1 MSPGDLFF
9 EPFFSA
15 PRRRVSAIQG
25 IRVLPLYS
33 CRLSRLLRMVLLE
46 EVIRYAALGPIFETI
61 FFFPIFLFF
70 PRDSDAGGIQWGA
83 RSKFSFREESF
94 RGRVSGEG
102 LCGYSLGTHLSPLLW
117 GWIFFPLFLFFLPSF
132 PCTCLAADLWVSCG
146 CFYFFDRGDIC
157 LHCSYG
163 LTLFSWLVCL
173 GWLVP
178 VPMKIS
184 PRVWG
189 FKIFWTFST
198 EIALCS
204 FIPHE
209 EYSDGMPTI
218 IWFLISISDQT
229 FKSLYTYVL

>member
-46 EVIRYAALGPIFETI
+46 EVIRYAALGPIFEPI

-117 GWIFFPLFLFFLPSF
+117 GWIFFPLSLFQLS
-132 PCTCLAADLWVSCG
+132 
-146 CFYFFDRGDIC
+146 
-157 LHCSYG
+157 
-163 LTLFSWLVCL
+163 
-173 GWLVP
+173 LVP
-178 VPMKIS
+178 VWLQTYGYL
-184 PRVWG
+184 VVV
-189 FKIFWTFST
+189 FIFLT
-198 EIALCS
+198 EETSVSIAPTGWLS
-204 FIPHE
+204 FL
-209 EYSDGMPTI
+209 DL
-218 IWFLISISDQT
+218 FA
-229 FKSLYTYVL
+229 

>member
-9 EPFFSA
+9 WTFLPPGDACRLYRGYGCYPYIPVGCHGSCA
-15 PRRRVSAIQG
+15 WYCLRRLSDT
-25 IRVLPLYS
+25 LPLGQFLNQFSSFRFSYS
-33 CRLSRLLRMVLLE
+33 SPGTLTRGGYSEGHEASSPLEKSPFGDEYRARASVDTAWARTFLHCSEGGSFFRFPSSNFHLYLFGCRLMGILWLLV
-46 EVIRYAALGPIFETI
+46 V
-61 FFFPIFLFF
+61 FFF
-70 PRDSDAGGIQWGA
+70 DW
-83 RSKFSFREESF
+83 
-94 RGRVSGEG
+94 
-102 LCGYSLGTHLSPLLW
+102 
-117 GWIFFPLFLFFLPSF
+117 
-132 PCTCLAADLWVSCG
+132 
-146 CFYFFDRGDIC
+146 GDIC

-163 LTLFSWLVCL
+163 LTLFYWLVCL

-209 EYSDGMPTI
+209 EYSDGIPTI

-229 FKSLYTYVL
+229 FNSLYTYVL